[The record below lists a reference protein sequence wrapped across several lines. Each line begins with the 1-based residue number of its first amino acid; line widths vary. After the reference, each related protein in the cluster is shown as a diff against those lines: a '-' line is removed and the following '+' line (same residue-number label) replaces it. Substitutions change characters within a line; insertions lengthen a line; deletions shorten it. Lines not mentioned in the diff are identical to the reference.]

1 MRSLLRKAEEDKEI
15 DIYQYVKGII
25 GVDSL
30 ERNLGNLEFDNGIS
44 SLEII
49 KTEIFMDDNRE

>member
-30 ERNLGNLEFDNGIS
+30 ERNLGNSKLGWNVYDYI
-44 SLEII
+44 L
-49 KTEIFMDDNRE
+49 DR